1 MKFTVLMGSPR
12 PQGNTAAL
20 LEPFL
25 DECKKLGVSC
35 QTVWLYNQEIKPC
48 LGCKS
53 CQENWQEFSCI
64 QQDDVEELAELV
76 RASSALIL
84 ATPIYSW
91 YCTAPMKALMDRLVY
106 GMCKYYG
113 AEKGPALL
121 ERKPVASIVTCGYRP
136 EKGCDLWED
145 GLKRWCRHMDM
156 RYIGMLARRDRGPKE
171 PFMDE
176 EKEEA
181 ARDFA
186 QALRIKLRL
195 EGVV

>member
-1 MKFTVLMGSPR
+1 MKYTILMGSPR

-25 DECKKLGVSC
+25 DECGKLGIECKVI
-35 QTVWLYNQEIKPC
+35 WLYNKDIKPC
-48 LGCKS
+48 LGCKG
-53 CQENWQEFSCI
+53 CQENWNDFSCV
-64 QQDDVEELAELV
+64 QADDMAEIAQAV
-76 RASSALIL
+76 QSSSALIL

-91 YCTAPMKALMDRLVY
+91 FCTPPMKSVLDRLIY

-121 ERKPVASIVTCGYRP
+121 VHKPVATIVTCGYRTQ
-136 EKGCDLWED
+136 KGCDLWEEA
-145 GLKRWCRHMDM
+145 LKRWCSHAQMQ
-156 RYIGMLARRDRGPKE
+156 YIGLLARRDLGPKE
-171 PFMDE
+171 PFMDP

-195 EGVV
+195 EGVE

>member
-1 MKFTVLMGSPR
+1 MGSAR

-20 LEPFL
+20 LNPFL
-25 DECKKLGVSC
+25 DECKKLGIDC
-35 QTVWLYNQEIKPC
+35 QVVWLYHKDIKPC
-48 LGCKS
+48 IGCRG
-53 CQENWQEFSCI
+53 CQKNWEEFSCV
-64 QQDDVEELAELV
+64 QQDDLAEIARTV
-76 RASSALIL
+76 QSSSALIL

-91 YCTAPMKALMDRLVY
+91 FCTPPMKCVLDRLIY

-113 AEKGPALL
+113 EEKGPSLL
-121 ERKPVASIVTCGYRP
+121 KDKPVASIVTCGYRP
-136 EKGCDLWED
+136 EKGCDLWEE
-145 GLKRWCRHMDM
+145 GLKRWCRHADM
-156 RYIGMLARRDRGPKE
+156 RYIGMLARRDLGPST
-171 PFMDE
+171 PFMDP